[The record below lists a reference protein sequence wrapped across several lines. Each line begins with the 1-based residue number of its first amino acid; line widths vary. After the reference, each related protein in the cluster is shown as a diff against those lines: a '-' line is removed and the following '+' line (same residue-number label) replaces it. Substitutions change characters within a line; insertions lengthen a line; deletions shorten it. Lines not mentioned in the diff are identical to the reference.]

1 MTILIALLALF
12 DAAIFPVRGTFSSI
26 LFLAI
31 TGIGIWQVRKYQ
43 SWFILSLVF
52 ITLAASFYFIG
63 GKNIDETVIQ
73 KLSDWSYI
81 YLILGIFKLAHAKH
95 D

>member
-12 DAAIFPVRGTFSSI
+12 DAVVLPVKGLLSSVIFVVF
-26 LFLAI
+26 
-31 TGIGIWQVRKYQ
+31 TGLGVWKIRDYK

-52 ITLAASFYFIG
+52 ITLAVLFYFIG
-63 GKNIDETVIQ
+63 SGVVDETVVR

-81 YLILGIFKLAHAKH
+81 YLIIGALRLAHAKH
-95 D
+95 G